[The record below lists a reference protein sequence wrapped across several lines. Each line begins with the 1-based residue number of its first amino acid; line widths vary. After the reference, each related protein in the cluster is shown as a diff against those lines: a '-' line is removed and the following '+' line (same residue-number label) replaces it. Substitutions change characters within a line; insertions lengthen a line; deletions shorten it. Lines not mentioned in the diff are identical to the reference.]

1 MNFKNSLGI
10 IFNLKSLI
18 LTIVS
23 IALTFVCLHFKIIAD
38 LPLTLLGIAV
48 VFPIVFSISEAY
60 KRRETAL
67 ALYGNLKAHSRALFF
82 ATRDWIENVET
93 SETEQIKILL
103 RDVLVSCRELLHSK
117 ISEVDKREI
126 EVYSK
131 FSELSKYVKALRNKG
146 LPSGEASRA
155 NQYISKMLDAFENM
169 KHIYQYRTPRSLRNY
184 SKIFIYSTP
193 IVYAPYFAK
202 VSQDLALGLVF
213 ITPILLT
220 TMLVGLD
227 NIQDQLENPFDQYG
241 IDDVKIN
248 PEKFIDNLDD

>member
-18 LTIVS
+18 LTGIS
-23 IALTFVCLHFKIIAD
+23 IALTFVCLHYGIIAD

-67 ALYGNLKAHSRALFF
+67 AMYGNLKAHSRALFF
-82 ATRDWIENVET
+82 ATRDWLEVVEK
-93 SETEQIKILL
+93 SDTEQIKILL
-103 RDVLVSCRELLHSK
+103 HDVLISCRDLLHSK
-117 ISEVDKREI
+117 IEEVDTREI
-126 EVYSK
+126 AVYSK
-131 FSELSKYVKALRNKG
+131 FSNLSMHVKVLRSKG

-193 IVYAPYFAK
+193 ILYAPYFAK
-202 VSQDLALGLVF
+202 VSQDLAFGLVF
-213 ITPILLT
+213 VTPILLT

-241 IDDVKIN
+241 VDDVKIN
-248 PEKFIDNLDD
+248 PEKFIENLDD